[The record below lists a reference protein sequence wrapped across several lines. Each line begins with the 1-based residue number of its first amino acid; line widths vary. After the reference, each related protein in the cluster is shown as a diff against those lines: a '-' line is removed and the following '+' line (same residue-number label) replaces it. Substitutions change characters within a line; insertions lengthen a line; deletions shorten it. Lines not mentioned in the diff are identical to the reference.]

1 MPANWVSQQPSNR
14 NFLSPTGFQLDLDIF
29 PGVDFFCQQ
38 ASIPD
43 ITSVVNEVSTPRRR
57 LPIPASGG
65 TSFGDF
71 QVQFL
76 VDEDLK
82 NYLSIWNWINDTT
95 LAYEPDTEKEVQ
107 FASGQLFILTNQLNP
122 NFYINFNDLF
132 PVSLTTLPL
141 NVQATDIEFL
151 QATVTFKYSFYEF
164 LNMESRKYVPS

>member
-14 NFLSPTGFQLDLDIF
+14 NLLSPVGFKLELELL
-29 PGVDFFCQQ
+29 PSEDFFCQQ
-38 ASIPD
+38 TSKPD
-43 ITSVVNEVSTPRRR
+43 ISAVVNEVSTPRRR

-82 NYLSIWNWINDTT
+82 NYLSLWNWINDTT

-141 NVQATDIEFL
+141 NVAATDVEFL

-164 LNMESRKYVPS
+164 LNLQSSKYVPS

>member
-14 NFLSPTGFQLDLDIF
+14 NFLSPDGFKLELDLF
-29 PGVDFFCQQ
+29 PSVDFFCQQ
-38 ASIPD
+38 TSIPD
-43 ITSVVNEVSTPRRR
+43 ISAVVNEVSTPRRR

-76 VDEDLK
+76 VDEDLI
-82 NYLSIWNWINDTT
+82 NYLSLWNWINDTT
-95 LAYEPDTEKEVQ
+95 LANEPDTEKEVQ

-141 NVQATDIEFL
+141 NVAATDVEFL

-164 LNMESRKYVPS
+164 LNLQSSKYVPS

>member
-1 MPANWVSQQPSNR
+1 MPAEWVSQQPSNR
-14 NFLSPTGFQLDLDIF
+14 NFLSPTGFQLKLDIF

-43 ITSVVNEVSTPRRR
+43 ISSVINEVSTPRRR
-57 LPIPASGG
+57 LPIPSSGG
-65 TSFGDF
+65 TSFGDL

-76 VDEDLK
+76 VDEDIK
-82 NYLSIWNWINDTT
+82 NYLSLWNWINDTT

-107 FASGQLFILTNQLNP
+107 FATAQLIILTNQLNP
-122 NFYINFNDLF
+122 NFYINFNDMF

-141 NVQATDIEFL
+141 NVGATDIEFL

>member
-1 MPANWVSQQPSNR
+1 MPANCVSQQPSNR
-14 NFLSPTGFQLDLDIF
+14 NILSPVGFKLELDLF
-29 PGVDFFCQQ
+29 PSVDFFCQQ
-38 ASIPD
+38 TSIPD
-43 ITSVVNEVSTPRRR
+43 ISAVVNEVSTPRRR

-82 NYLSIWNWINDTT
+82 NYLSLWNWINDTT

-141 NVQATDIEFL
+141 NVAATDVEFL

-164 LNMESRKYVPS
+164 LNLQSSKYVPS